1 MAKIKLTIYDD
12 FGNEISQKEKKLDKG
27 IDNLDL
33 IEDQVEELRQEMLP
47 EITKILLQSS
57 QDAFKKK

>member
-1 MAKIKLTIYDD
+1 MAKIKVTIYDD
-12 FGNEISQKEKKLDKG
+12 FGNEIGQKEKKLDKG